1 MTQTNYITLN
11 NGVQMPVIGYGT
23 YQTPPNITERCV
35 SDALRVGY
43 RSIDTA
49 QCYGNEREVG
59 LACRKSGIQRGELF
73 ITTKLWGCSKYSDT
87 LRSIDTS
94 LRRLNLEY
102 IDLLLIHEPTGDVHE
117 IYRAMETAYR
127 DGKLR
132 AIGVSNF
139 LTETYLDLIN
149 HSKVVPAVN
158 QVETHVFRQ
167 QKELRKLECQIG
179 TKHESWSPLACGR
192 NGIFKNPVLSRIAEH
207 YGLSVSQIALRFLVQ
222 QGIIVIPKSTRPEH
236 MRENLAVLDFEL
248 EPEEMSAIEGLEVG
262 RSLFGWW

>member
-1 MTQTNYITLN
+1 MN
-11 NGVQMPVIGYGT
+11 NGVQMPIIGYGT
-23 YQTPPNITERCV
+23 YQTPPSITEQCV
-35 SDALRVGY
+35 STALRIGY

-49 QCYGNEREVG
+49 QCYGNEHEVG
-59 LACRKSGIQRGELF
+59 LACLKSGIQREELF
-73 ITTKLWGCSKYSDT
+73 ITTKLWGCHKYSDT

-94 LRRLNLEY
+94 LRRLNLGY

-139 LTETYLDLIN
+139 LPERYLDLVN

-167 QKELRKLECQIG
+167 QKELRQLECQIG
-179 TKHESWSPLACGR
+179 TKHESWSPLACGQ
-192 NGIFKNPVLSRIAEH
+192 NGIFKNPALSRIAKNH
-207 YGLSVSQIALRFLVQ
+207 NRSISQIALRFLVQ
-222 QGIIVIPKSTRPEH
+222 QGIVVIPKSTKPGH
-236 MRENLAVLDFEL
+236 MKENLAVLDFEL
-248 EPEEMSAIEGLEVG
+248 EPEEMSALEELEIG